1 MPVGLFG
8 LQTRIIRVRSVTAAA
23 IAARSWPCPAS
34 LGTRTLVAPLVAA
47 MIGYASKERH
57 E

>member
-1 MPVGLFG
+1 LFG
-8 LQTRIIRVRSVTAAA
+8 LQTTTTRVRSVTASA
-23 IAARSWPCPAS
+23 IAVRSWACPAV
-34 LGTRTLVAPLVAA
+34 LGTRTLVAAAVAA

>member
-8 LQTRIIRVRSVTAAA
+8 LQTITSRVRSVIAAA
-23 IAARSWPCPAS
+23 IAARSWPWPAVF
-34 LGTRTLVAPLVAA
+34 GTRTLVAPAPAA
-47 MIGYASKERH
+47 MIGYASNERH

>member
-8 LQTRIIRVRSVTAAA
+8 LQTRISRVRSVTAAA
-23 IAARSWPCPAS
+23 IAARSWPCSAV

>member
-1 MPVGLFG
+1 LFG
-8 LQTRIIRVRSVTAAA
+8 LQTNTSRVRGVTAAA
-23 IAARSWPCPAS
+23 IAGRSWEWS
-34 LGTRTLVAPLVAA
+34 GRLGTRTLVAPVVAE